1 MPKITILLFLCL
13 LNLLFRCGDI
23 KANPGL
29 KYSSFTFC
37 HWNLN
42 ELTAHDSMVL
52 LLQAY
57 ITQHNYDLICLW
69 ERFLNYSTPT
79 NDDRILIY
87 AYNLMRE
94 DHPSDR

>member
-23 KANPGL
+23 KANPGP

-57 ITQHNYDLICLW
+57 ITQHNYDLICVSENFVNSSIQTIN
-69 ERFLNYSTPT
+69 ERICI
-79 NDDRILIY
+79 DEHILI
-87 AYNLMRE
+87 E
-94 DHPSDR
+94 PDHPND